1 MNYSIKAL
9 SDMAGVSPRTL
20 RYYDEIGL
28 LSPQRIKENGYRIYG
43 EKEADLLQQI
53 LFYRELGVP
62 LEEIRNIM
70 SSKSFDAAKALQNH
84 LAALKDKK
92 AQTERLIENL
102 EKTIAA
108 AKGEILM
115 NTKEKFEGFKK
126 TLIEESET
134 KFGKEA
140 REKYGDEA
148 IDTGNAKLM
157 GLSEKQY
164 TDMQDLSQKINDK
177 LKTAF
182 EQGDPAA
189 ALAQQVCAMH
199 KEWLGYTWNS
209 YSKEAHRGLAQLYVD
224 DLRFKAYYDSIS
236 MGCAEFLR
244 DAIDLFCES
253 STVL

>member
-9 SDMAGVSPRTL
+9 SHMAGISPRTL

-28 LSPQRIKENGYRIYG
+28 LSPQRIKENGYRTYG

-62 LEEIRNIM
+62 LEKIRNIM

-92 AQTERLIENL
+92 AQTERLIANL

-108 AKGEILM
+108 AKGEVLM

-126 TLIEESET
+126 TLIEENET

-148 IDTGNAKLM
+148 INAGNDKLM
-157 GLSEKQY
+157 GLNEKQY
-164 TDMQDLSQKINDK
+164 ADMQELSQKINDK

-182 EQGDPAA
+182 EQGDPAGI
-189 ALAQQVCAMH
+189 LAQQLCAMH

-209 YSKEAHRGLAQLYVD
+209 YSKEAHRGLAQLYVED
-224 DLRFKAYYDSIS
+224 ERFKSYYDSIAE
-236 MGCAEFLR
+236 GCAEFLR
-244 DAIDLFCES
+244 DAIEVYCG
-253 STVL
+253 